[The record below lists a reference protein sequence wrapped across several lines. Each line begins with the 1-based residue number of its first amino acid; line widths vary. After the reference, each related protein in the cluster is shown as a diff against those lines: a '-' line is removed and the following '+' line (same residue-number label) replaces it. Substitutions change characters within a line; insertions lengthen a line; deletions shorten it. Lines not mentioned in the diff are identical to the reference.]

1 MDLLQPMK
9 PIDSNNF
16 LQITLSKDDGMS
28 WVAMSAGYQVCW
40 TLLNYGW
47 CHWLACPDDRTQCRI
62 QRPDL
67 LRSGMKILAYLSSS
81 FIPQGWK
88 QPKLSFPVGIDYK
101 EKQALGHHEPSS
113 LNRRLVVLW
122 VLRWQ
127 PRALCPSSFRIMK
140 GSPYAP
146 WNLILLDTISI
157 YWHLLDTISIY
168 HLVASIS
175 TCV

>member
-88 QPKLSFPVGIDYK
+88 QPKIELSGRY
-101 EKQALGHHEPSS
+101 
-113 LNRRLVVLW
+113 RLQREASAW
-122 VLRWQ
+122 T
-127 PRALCPSSFRIMK
+127 PRALILEPQVGCAVGVAVATEGSVPKQLPNHERISLRSME
-140 GSPYAP
+140 
-146 WNLILLDTISI
+146 LDTIR
-157 YWHLLDTISIY
+157 YY
-168 HLVASIS
+168 
-175 TCV
+175 